1 MSNSTLWYIR
11 RFLLVSACAYC
22 ADLNGH
28 TMGLRP
34 ITCPP
39 NDILFLLFFD
49 GFRKKIVR
57 KTESLEKALFLKLQ
71 RLKSRLLHIIS
82 DGVCVNFM

>member
-57 KTESLEKALFLKLQ
+57 KTESLDWKGIVSQTSKIEIKTLTYY
-71 RLKSRLLHIIS
+71 
-82 DGVCVNFM
+82 